1 MAYKKYVIEKQY
13 KSVYIFLKSNGFSE
27 NFISNLRKKEGFI
40 KINNDVVNIRHSLYV
55 GDELYIEDSPNT
67 KTSIMHCILPL
78 NIVYEDDYYLLV
90 NKPSGL
96 DCMPNKSHY
105 SLNLAGAVCYYF
117 KDKENFVLRIINRL
131 DKDTAGLILIAK
143 SSIAQKDVKDIQKVY
158 YAVCKGKIDK
168 DIIID
173 KKIET
178 VVSGG
183 INEKRRIISANGKE
197 AKTFVHPVKSGENY
211 SLISLSLTHGRTHQ
225 IRLHLSSISHPLVG
239 DELYGEKDEGIDHT
253 LLLCKEFSFFH
264 PYLQKILKFEIDFP
278 EDFKKYIEKIK

>member
-27 NFISNLRKKEGFI
+27 NFITNLRKKEGYI
-40 KINNDVVNIRHSLYV
+40 KVNDNVVNIRKSLNP
-55 GDELYIEDSPNT
+55 GDELFIEDSPNT

-78 NIVYEDDYYLLV
+78 NIVYEDDYYLLL

-183 INEKRRIISANGKE
+183 INKKRRIISDKGKE
-197 AKTFVHPVKSGENY
+197 AKTFVNPVKPGENY

-253 LLLCKEFSFFH
+253 LLLCKKFSFYH
-264 PYLQKILKFEIDFP
+264 PYLNKTLNFEIGYP
-278 EDFKKYIEKIK
+278 EDFKKYVENIK